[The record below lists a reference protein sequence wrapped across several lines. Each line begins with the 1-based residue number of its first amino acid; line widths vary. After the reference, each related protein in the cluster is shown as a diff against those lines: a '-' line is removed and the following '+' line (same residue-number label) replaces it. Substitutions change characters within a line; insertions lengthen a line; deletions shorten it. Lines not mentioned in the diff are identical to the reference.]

1 MRNHGR
7 SGELAKP
14 GEAGEARRA
23 TGPLVMKRIV
33 DDAISAGNPGL
44 LGRLS
49 LLLERLP
56 QGLNTRVVRAAVESH
71 TCTPG
76 CQLLHCE
83 VDCLTTS

>member
-56 QGLNTRVVRAAVESH
+56 QGLNTRVGEGGSRIPHLH
-71 TCTPG
+71 TRLSTPA
-76 CQLLHCE
+76 LR
-83 VDCLTTS
+83 S